1 MSTARLLAQHLGHV
15 RIKGEITKM
24 WNKLI
29 ALALTLPMTIA
40 IAHAQ
45 AAQDADITAYSQDI
59 AMRISRGQQMGQLTP
74 ENYNSIQS
82 LYNNVE
88 NIRRSLGNKP
98 MNAMVRTNVMNSLTN
113 IDKQLTTYLHDDVN
127 SRWQM
132 WDPNRRSWRNQWW
145 RGNQSG
151 GNSYNGEIEAYQNSL
166 KQRIDQGRNDGK
178 ITRSELNQLML
189 SYNDID
195 RMQQQYR
202 AGGFSSWER
211 NSLMAQLTKLDRE
224 ITSQVHDNENSHYQ
238 NWNSQGNSWSN
249 KWWQNSNNSDRG
261 RDGYGRRDRDGDGRR
276 DGNWRN
282 N

>member
-1 MSTARLLAQHLGHV
+1 
-15 RIKGEITKM
+15 M

-74 ENYNSIQS
+74 ENYNNIQS

-166 KQRIDQGRNDGK
+166 KQRIDQGRQDGK

-224 ITSQVHDNENSHYQ
+224 ITDQVHDNENSHYQ

-261 RDGYGRRDRDGDGRR
+261 RDGYRHRDRDGDGRR

>member
-1 MSTARLLAQHLGHV
+1 MSTARMLALHLDHV
-15 RIKGEITKM
+15 CLKGAITQM

-59 AMRISRGQQMGQLTP
+59 AMRIARGQQMGQLTP
-74 ENYNSIQS
+74 ENYNNIQS

-88 NIRRSLGNKP
+88 NIRRSLGNRP
-98 MNAMVRTNVMNSLTN
+98 MNAMVRMNVMNSLTN

-151 GNSYNGEIEAYQNSL
+151 GISYNGEIEAYQNSL
-166 KQRIDQGRNDGK
+166 KQRIDQGRASGQ

-202 AGGFSSWER
+202 SGGFSSWER
-211 NSLMAQLTKLDRE
+211 NSLMAQLTQLDRE
-224 ITSQVHDNENSHYQ
+224 ITNQLHDNENSHYQ
-238 NWNSQGNSWSN
+238 NWNSKGGSWSN
-249 KWWQNSNNSDRG
+249 QWWQNGNNYNHGRG
-261 RDGYGRRDRDGDGRR
+261 HHRRDHDG